1 MTDTT
6 TDKTT
11 PSSSIPNKPPK
22 RLKRDY
28 SALPQKPITLKHKK
42 KKPAVKKPQST
53 PQPPKAKAKASPN
66 KEMENSWHLEG
77 MSDEVKTA
85 IVAGAEREGLSI
97 AQFLEKLVLQQ
108 NSSATASQL
117 LQLDTELHERMNTL
131 ERRLDQ
137 IEAQKGFWGSF
148 WDRVMNNQE

>member
-6 TDKTT
+6 SDKTT
-11 PSSSIPNKPPK
+11 DSSSIPNKPPK
-22 RLKRDY
+22 RPKRDY
-28 SALPQKPITLKHKK
+28 SALPQKPITLKHKQN
-42 KKPAVKKPQST
+42 KPVVKKQ
-53 PQPPKAKAKASPN
+53 KAKPKP
-66 KEMENSWHLEG
+66 KQKIENAWHLEG

-85 IVAGAEREGLSI
+85 IVAGSDREGLSI
-97 AQFLEKLVLQQ
+97 AQYLERLVLQQ
-108 NSSATASQL
+108 NSTATASQL
-117 LQLDTELHERMNTL
+117 LQLDTELHERINTL